1 MGQPSARSTL
11 LFETEFP
18 AEGLTEQKT
27 RSTIS
32 GVSSEMEAFLES
44 FLTGETSLAPKD
56 GGVQTGRRER
66 LQNVLSTE
74 HKAA

>member
-1 MGQPSARSTL
+1 
-11 LFETEFP
+11 
-18 AEGLTEQKT
+18 
-27 RSTIS
+27 
-32 GVSSEMEAFLES
+32 MEAFLES

>member
-1 MGQPSARSTL
+1 
-11 LFETEFP
+11 
-18 AEGLTEQKT
+18 
-27 RSTIS
+27 
-32 GVSSEMEAFLES
+32 MEAFLEG